1 MPHDSFRF
9 RQIHNRNQENEFLL
23 KIRNIQSKDFGEYQ
37 CNVYANQTQTQ
48 KSSAINLTGTRCLKI
63 TEKVSFNFASE
74 ASNVQFLSGQK
85 FMENAKI
92 LRSNSVTRHHFY

>member
-37 CNVYANQTQTQ
+37 CNVYANQTKIQ
-48 KSSAINLTGTRCLKI
+48 KSSAINLTGIRCLKI

-74 ASNVQFLSGQK
+74 ASKIYFLSGQK
-85 FMENAKI
+85 FIENAKI
-92 LRSNSVTRHHFY
+92 EKFK